1 MAALR
6 RAALWSPEALYD
18 LNDIWDHYARV
29 AGPPTADKLLR
40 DIDGVVTTLEDH
52 PFAGRARGEI
62 RSGLHS
68 FATARTSFSIVLS
81 MTGPRSFACSTADA
95 ISTRYF
101 LTTHDDRVLLVIK
114 EGDQSAGFTP
124 ASAITLAHLAISAL
138 I

>member
-68 FATARTSFSIVLS
+68 FATSPHVVFYRVV
-81 MTGPRSFACSTADA
+81 
-95 ISTRYF
+95 
-101 LTTHDDRVLLVIK
+101 DDRPEIVRVLDGRRDLDEIFS
-114 EGDQSAGFTP
+114 DDP
-124 ASAITLAHLAISAL
+124 R
-138 I
+138 

>member
-6 RAALWSPEALYD
+6 RAAFWSPEALYD

-68 FATARTSFSIVLS
+68 FATSPHVVFYRVV
-81 MTGPRSFACSTADA
+81 
-95 ISTRYF
+95 
-101 LTTHDDRVLLVIK
+101 DDRPEIL
-114 EGDQSAGFTP
+114 AGVDP
-124 ASAITLAHLAISAL
+124 ADDEVGPFADPPLEHAERDRGAVEHRWTS
-138 I
+138 